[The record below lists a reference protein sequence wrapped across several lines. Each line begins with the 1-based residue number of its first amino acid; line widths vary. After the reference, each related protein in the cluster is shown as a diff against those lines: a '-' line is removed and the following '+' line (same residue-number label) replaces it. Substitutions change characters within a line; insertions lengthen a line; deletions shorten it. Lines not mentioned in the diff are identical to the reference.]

1 MEKCRHVKIIDDDCG
16 AGQNLWLRSDISI
29 SGLLDRMSVW
39 PPLLI
44 TVIPVARWQYQNF
57 PKYVL
62 VNSTF
67 YPCHFSN
74 LNSEKKGILNLDHL
88 WQGDRGEKR
97 AKQLKYKPRLAHVKE
112 TPTQESIY
120 RVYASSKNGKYI
132 WHVNK
137 PALTPQHND
146 DENSDC
152 IRSFNYN
159 GMATFKETEAVHF

>member
-1 MEKCRHVKIIDDDCG
+1 M
-16 AGQNLWLRSDISI
+16 
-29 SGLLDRMSVW
+29 
-39 PPLLI
+39 
-44 TVIPVARWQYQNF
+44 
-57 PKYVL
+57 
-62 VNSTF
+62 
-67 YPCHFSN
+67 
-74 LNSEKKGILNLDHL
+74 KGR
-88 WQGDRGEKR
+88 QRKR
-97 AKQLKYKPRLAHVKE
+97 AKQLKYKQRLAHVKE

>member
-1 MEKCRHVKIIDDDCG
+1 
-16 AGQNLWLRSDISI
+16 
-29 SGLLDRMSVW
+29 MSVW
-39 PPLLI
+39 PALLI

-57 PKYVL
+57 PKHVFL
-62 VNSTF
+62 NSTF
-67 YPCHFSN
+67 YPCHFSHLN
-74 LNSEKKGILNLDHL
+74 LEKKGNINERETD
-88 WQGDRGEKR
+88 EKR
-97 AKQLKYKPRLAHVKE
+97 AKQLKYKQRLAHVKE

-152 IRSFNYN
+152 LWNLNCN
-159 GMATFKETEAVHF
+159 GKTFIETGPVHLEP